1 MFQILVI
8 ICEENTMNI
17 SKMFMGLTGVVV
29 AAAVLGVADCAKA
42 ADGAANAKKSDV
54 AVEDAEVKEN
64 AILFKIHDIVPVKNS
79 DDEVIGCDYN
89 TTIYN
94 RSNMTLQGAT
104 IDLTWQDDAITE
116 VIDQEKKED
125 AKQNKRSM
133 GRARST
139 TERNT
144 DKTISGLVEVPLIK
158 PLKQVMVQSR
168 INTDRCFLLIEN
180 PKVDIRNC
188 SAETAQGRA
197 TSAGSRRGGGS
208 CTELFQYVSPEDAQY
223 YLEFKAVTVDQE
235 AEEREAKKAKEKSE
249 IDGLYQKGVATI
261 DATGTIVSSIK

>member
-1 MFQILVI
+1 
-8 ICEENTMNI
+8 MNI
-17 SKMFMGLTGVVV
+17 SKMFMGLASVVV
-29 AAAVLGVADCAKA
+29 ATAVLGVADCAKA
-42 ADGAANAKKSDV
+42 ADASVNAKKDSDV
-54 AVEDAEVKEN
+54 TEIKEN

-79 DDEVIGCDYN
+79 DGEVIGCDYN
-89 TTIYN
+89 TTLYN
-94 RSNMTLQGAT
+94 RSNMSLQGAT
-104 IDLTWQDDAITE
+104 IDLSWQDEAITE

-144 DKTISGLVEVPLIK
+144 DKTISGLVEVPAIK

-168 INTDRCFLLIEN
+168 INTDRCFLLIDT

-188 SAETAQGRA
+188 TAETAQGRS
-197 TSAGSRRGGGS
+197 TSDSRGRGGKS
-208 CTELFQYVSPEDAQY
+208 CSELFQYVSPEDAQY

-249 IDGLYQKGVATI
+249 IDGLYQKGVAAI
-261 DATGTIVSSIK
+261 DATGTIVSGIK